1 MNDFEN
7 KIMNEYVKNHA
18 LDLMHKSADTAAKF
32 SDAADVVQQA
42 QEHEMTIASMYRV
55 IYLALK
61 EYHNALSRNLL
72 KRGISL
78 PDLDSLVSDFPK
90 NQG

>member
-18 LDLMHKSADTAAKF
+18 LDLMRKSADTVAK
-32 SDAADVVQQA
+32 SSNVADVQQ
-42 QEHEMTIASMYRV
+42 QEHEMAIASMYRV

-61 EYHNALSRNLL
+61 EYHNALSRHLL
-72 KRGISL
+72 KYKISL
-78 PDLDSLVSDFPK
+78 PDLDSLVSDLSK
-90 NQG
+90 NQD